1 MLLSSCQSDPF
12 ELKIISGNAIGTTY
26 SIRYLDNKERTFEAD
41 IDSLIKAVNSATSTY
56 IHESDISKINAGD
69 TTVVVNQIFKDI
81 FFKCERIH
89 SETDGWFDPTIG
101 VLVNAWGFGP
111 ENTESSVDST
121 QIASLLKFVGFNKV
135 TLKNDRIR
143 KKYPEIYFDFNAIGK
158 GYLVDM
164 VGRMFE
170 SHSIANYMVEIGGE
184 IRARGVNQKGVP
196 WKIAIENPNYDGSR
210 SFATTISLSDKSIA
224 TSGNYRKFR
233 MGDNGEKYVHTINPK
248 TGFAYE
254 SNLLSAS
261 VISNSDCADVDGY
274 ATAFMAMGF
283 ERTKAFV
290 NERTDLEVFLIYSNE
305 KGELNTYRSEKSGV
319 LIYFRQTGSNSPFS
333 KAYNAIFSSPS
344 TRV

>member
-1 MLLSSCQSDPF
+1 MINKSVFYLFLGLAALLNSCNSGKS
-12 ELKIISGNAIGTTY
+12 ELKIITGHAIGTTY
-26 SIRYLDNKERTFEAD
+26 SIRYMDNKERSFESE

-56 IHESDISKINAGD
+56 IQGSDISKINTGD

-81 FFKCERIH
+81 FLKCERIH
-89 SETDGWFDPTIG
+89 AETDGWFDPTIG

-111 ENTESSVDST
+111 ENSEAVVDST
-121 QIASLLKFVGFNKV
+121 QIASLLKYVGFEKV
-135 TLKNDRIR
+135 TLKNDRIH
-143 KKYPEIYFDFNAIGK
+143 KEHPEIYFDFNAIGK

-170 SHSIANYMVEIGGE
+170 SYSIANYMVEIGGE
-184 IRARGVNQKGVP
+184 IRARGVNQKGAP
-196 WKIAIENPNYDGSR
+196 WKIAIENPNYDGTR

-233 MGDNGEKYVHTINPK
+233 LGNNGEKYVHTISPK

-261 VISNSDCADVDGY
+261 VISSSDCADVDGY

-283 ERTKAFV
+283 EKTKTFLKQ
-290 NERTDLEVFLIYSNE
+290 RPDLEVFLIYSSEN
-305 KGELNTYRSEKSGV
+305 GALNTYRSEN
-319 LIYFRQTGSNSPFS
+319 LEY
-333 KAYNAIFSSPS
+333 
-344 TRV
+344 